1 MRRTR
6 EIQVGVTII
15 AALAIT
21 LGGIAWLKEFS
32 LARREKVWHV
42 TFPQT
47 GGLSESDEVRVNGVR
62 MGAVTKVAI
71 EGDHVVVD
79 LSLDSKI
86 PLTTESRVAISNIG
100 MMGEKVIAVTLST
113 EGAPLSSRDTITGYY
128 EKGVAEVMSDMGGT
142 VDAITRLAHQ
152 MERIVT
158 VTDKGGA
165 LDKTVENFHTTSEE
179 LKLAVTENRKMLNET
194 LRNFNSAS
202 RTAKALTTDR
212 EVQLRRTFDS
222 FERSAVGMERLTVR
236 LDSLRGS
243 LQTVSNKVEHGNGSL
258 GKLVN
263 DPKLYEETR
272 ASVAQFRALVEDIKK
287 NPKKYINL
295 SIF

>member
-21 LGGIAWLKEFS
+21 LGGIAWLKELS
-32 LARREKVWHV
+32 LARKEKVWHV

-47 GGLSESDEVRVNGVR
+47 GGLAESDEVRVNGVR
-62 MGAVTKVAI
+62 MGTVSKVAL

-100 MMGEKVIAVTLST
+100 MMGEKVIAVSLS
-113 EGAPLSSRDTITGYY
+113 EQGVPLSARDTISGFY
-128 EKGVAEVMSDMGGT
+128 ELGIGEVMSSMGST
-142 VDAITRLAHQ
+142 VESITNLAHQ
-152 MERIVT
+152 LEKIVA
-158 VTDKGGA
+158 VTDKGGG
-165 LDKTVENFHTTSEE
+165 LDKTIENFHTTSEE
-179 LKLAVTENRKMLNET
+179 LKLAVTENRRVLNET

-212 EVQLRRTFDS
+212 EVQIKRTFDS